1 MNNEMDIHTE
11 EKSFLLEKVLKNV
24 TGEFLREDLEQ
35 ISLLKRDK
43 VIAPV
48 IYIGTGSC
56 GLIAGAAQTLDAVK
70 KYLADNI
77 ITARIVECGCIGFCS
92 EEPVVD
98 IHLPGKARISFRK
111 VTEDKVEDILSAIF
125 NRNIDED
132 HVLGQY
138 KSVPSETWANVPF
151 IDQLPFFALQQK
163 IILKNAG
170 YVSPLS
176 INDSIARGG
185 YKSFY
190 KTVLNYTPEKVCD
203 IVEISELRGRG
214 GGGFSTGKKWKV
226 ALTTAGDQKYLICN
240 AEESDPGAF
249 MDRAIIE
256 GDPHRLLEGIAIASY
271 AIGASYAYI
280 YIRSDYPRAVKILE
294 EAIRQAKE
302 YEILGQNIFGSGYNL
317 NISIRQSAGAFVCGE
332 ETALIQSLE
341 GKRGTPWAKPPYP
354 AESGLFSQPTIVNNV
369 ETLANIPGIL
379 EYGPSWF
386 KGIGT
391 KTCKGTKLF
400 SITGNVQNSGCIEV
414 PMGTK
419 LSDII
424 HHIGGGVKGGKKLK
438 AVQIGGPSG
447 VCIPASNLD
456 VEIGYESLQDVGAV
470 LGSGGLSVLDETVC
484 MVDLSRY
491 FIEFLQKESCG
502 KCIPCREGTRR
513 MLEILEGITKRPRDE
528 STHETL
534 ERFKGVVQLESLAE
548 VLRDTSLCGL
558 GQNSASPLLSSLKWF
573 REEFEEHIFDRHC
586 SAAVC
591 RDMRTFYIDVDACNG
606 CNVCQKKCPE
616 NAIIGVVKVPHFI
629 VENKCNGCGIC
640 FEVCKFNAII
650 VK

>member
-1 MNNEMDIHTE
+1 MNNDMDIHTE
-11 EKSFLLEKVLKNV
+11 EKTFLLEKVLKNQ
-24 TGEFLREDLEQ
+24 TGDFLKEDLEH

-43 VIAPV
+43 VISPV

-56 GLIAGAAQTLDAVK
+56 GLVAGAEQTLERIK
-70 KYLADNI
+70 LFLAEQNI
-77 ITARIVECGCIGFCS
+77 KALIIECGCIGFCS
-92 EEPVVD
+92 EEPIVD
-98 IHLPGKARISFRK
+98 IHLPGKTRISFRK
-111 VTEDKVEDILSAIF
+111 VTEDKVESILSGIF
-125 NRNIDED
+125 NMNVTED
-132 HVLGQY
+132 HALGQY
-138 KSVPSETWANVPF
+138 KSTPAETWANVPF
-151 IDQLPFFALQQK
+151 IDQIPFFALQEK
-163 IILKNAG
+163 IILKNSG

-190 KTVLNYTPEKVCD
+190 KTIHNYTPEKVCD
-203 IVEISELRGRG
+203 IVELSELRGRS

-256 GDPHRLLEGIAIASY
+256 GDPHRLLEGIAIAAY
-271 AIGASYAYI
+271 AIGASYAFI
-280 YIRSDYPRAVKILE
+280 YIRSDYPRAVNILE
-294 EAIRQAKE
+294 EAIRQARE

-332 ETALIQSLE
+332 ETALIRSLE
-341 GKRGTPWAKPPYP
+341 GRRGMPWAKPPFP
-354 AESGLFSQPTIVNNV
+354 AEAGLFNQPTIVNNV
-369 ETLANIPGIL
+369 ETLANIPGII
-379 EYGPSWF
+379 ESGPSWF
-386 KGIGT
+386 KTIGT
-391 KTCKGTKLF
+391 KTSRGTKLF
-400 SITGNVQNSGCIEV
+400 SITGNIEHSGCIEV

-424 HHIGGGVKGGKKLK
+424 NHIGGGVKGGKALK

-447 VCIPASNLD
+447 VCVPASNTD
-456 VEIGYESLQDVGAV
+456 VEIGFDSLKEVGAMI
-470 LGSGGLSVLDETVC
+470 GSGGLTVLDETVC

-491 FIEFLQKESCG
+491 FMEFLQKESCG
-502 KCIPCREGTRR
+502 KCIPCREGTKR
-513 MLEILEGITKRPRDE
+513 MLEILDGITKRPRE
-528 STHETL
+528 ETTHETL
-534 ERFKGVVQLESLAE
+534 ERFKGVVQLENLAE
-548 VLRDTSLCGL
+548 TLRDTSLCGL
-558 GQNSASPLLSSLKWF
+558 GQNSANPLLSSLKWF
-573 REEFEEHIFDRHC
+573 REEFEEHIFDRRC
-586 SAAVC
+586 SSSVC
-591 RDMRTFYIDVDACNG
+591 SDMRTFYIDVDTCNG

-616 NAIIGVVKVPHFI
+616 NAIIGVIKVPHFI

>member
-1 MNNEMDIHTE
+1 MDIHTE
-11 EKSFLLEKVLKNV
+11 EKSFLLEKVLKNLS
-24 TGEFLREDLEQ
+24 GELQKEDLDQ

-43 VIAPV
+43 VTGPV

-56 GLIAGAAQTLDAVK
+56 GLSSGALDTLDTIR
-70 KYLADNI
+70 KYLVDNNI
-77 ITARIVECGCIGFCS
+77 QVDIVECGCIGLCS
-92 EEPVVD
+92 EEPIVD

-111 VTEDKVEDILSAIF
+111 VTEDKVEPIFSAIF
-125 NRNIDED
+125 NKNVNEEYI
-132 HVLGQY
+132 LGQY
-138 KSVPSETWANVPF
+138 KSSPSETWANVPF
-151 IDQLPFFALQQK
+151 LAQLPFFALQQK
-163 IILKNAG
+163 NILKNSG

-176 INDSIARGG
+176 ISDAIARGG

-190 KTVLNYTPEKVCD
+190 KTIHNYTPEKVCE
-203 IVEISELRGRG
+203 IVELSELRGRG

-240 AEESDPGAF
+240 AEESDPGAY
-249 MDRAIIE
+249 MDRTIIE
-256 GDPHRLLEGIAIASY
+256 GDPHRLLEGIAIAAY
-271 AIGASYAYI
+271 AIGASYAFI
-280 YIRSDYPRAVKILE
+280 YIRSDYPRAVTILE
-294 EAIRQAKE
+294 EAIRHAKE
-302 YEILGQNIFGSGYNL
+302 YEILGHNIFGSGYNL

-332 ETALIQSLE
+332 ETALIRSLE

-354 AESGLFSQPTIVNNV
+354 AEVGLFNQPTIINNV
-369 ETLANIPGIL
+369 ETLANIPAIL
-379 EYGPSWF
+379 EHGPTWF

-391 KTCKGTKLF
+391 KTSKGTKLF
-400 SITGNVQNSGCIEV
+400 SITGNVKNSGCIEV

-424 HHIGGGVKGGKKLK
+424 THIGGGVLGGKKLK

-447 VCIPASNLD
+447 VCVPASNMD
-456 VEIGYESLQDVGAV
+456 VEIGYESLEEIGAV
-470 LGSGGLSVLDETVC
+470 IGSGGLTVLDENVC
-484 MVDLSRY
+484 MVDLSKY
-491 FIEFLQKESCG
+491 FVEFLQKESCG

-513 MLEILEGITKRPRDE
+513 MLEILEGITKRPREE

-558 GQNSASPLLSSLKWF
+558 GQNSANPLLSSLKWF
-573 REEFEEHIFDRHC
+573 REEFEEHIFDRRC
-586 SAAVC
+586 ASAVC

-616 NAIIGVVKVPHFI
+616 NAIIGVVKAPHFI